1 MTLVGDAAHAM
12 LPTLGMGA
20 NLALRDA
27 AGLVAELTRAGRGE
41 AGLIEAVGAYERDMR
56 EVAYPFHRMTLDH
69 DKNFGGG
76 ALQGAAAGAD
86 APVR

>member
-1 MTLVGDAAHAM
+1 
-12 LPTLGMGA
+12 MGA

-27 AGLVAELTRAGRGE
+27 ARLVEALSRAGRGE
-41 AGLIEAVGAYERDMR
+41 VGLVEAIGDYERDMR

-76 ALQGAAAGAD
+76 ALQKAGAGAD
-86 APVR
+86 AATP